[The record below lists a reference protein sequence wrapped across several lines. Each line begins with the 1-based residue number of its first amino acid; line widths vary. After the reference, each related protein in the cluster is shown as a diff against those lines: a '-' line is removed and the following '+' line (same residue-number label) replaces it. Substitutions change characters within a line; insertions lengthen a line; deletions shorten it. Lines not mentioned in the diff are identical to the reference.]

1 MVPAVLL
8 LPLLGSPVWFLLTR
22 HHTVRN
28 CTLDLQRSR
37 TFYLTWV
44 GLCSSCS
51 FLGTGLAWCHC
62 YRDVRNAQA
71 DMFPCS
77 GKWREYTG
85 CIKVVDLRS
94 ASNCSL
100 DEERKSLCV
109 NELFGLLDAFCSSIF
124 LWLHTENC
132 RRLEN
137 VLQDKNSFLSCYLCS
152 HHFSQ
157 NKPEQ
162 TGRTRCRRTQTHLT
176 CPDDYVTRLFTA
188 VFLRYILLRLS
199 GAALFIHSDIMLI
212 THQSLMGGGA
222 GYLGDMFGM
231 KGLRIVWWE
240 WNLSLTEGWTLKI
253 KVWLASPVCPN
264 FIVATQKRFS
274 VVCMPPPPP
283 HLLVCMP
290 DSVGPCSWWD
300 EMVSWVS
307 LSSWTVWVATWHKP
321 NISFERNLSD
331 LGKASV
337 GASQ

>member
-1 MVPAVLL
+1 
-8 LPLLGSPVWFLLTR
+8 
-22 HHTVRN
+22 
-28 CTLDLQRSR
+28 
-37 TFYLTWV
+37 
-44 GLCSSCS
+44 
-51 FLGTGLAWCHC
+51 
-62 YRDVRNAQA
+62 
-71 DMFPCS
+71 MFPCS

-109 NELFGLLDAFCSSIF
+109 NELFGLLDSFCSSIF

-137 VLQDKNSFLSCYLCS
+137 VLQDENCFLSCCLCS

-162 TGRTRCRRTQTHLT
+162 TGRTRCRRTQTRLT

-222 GYLGDMFGM
+222 GYLGYMFGM

-283 HLLVCMP
+283 ACMHAWQCWAMLLMR
-290 DSVGPCSWWD
+290 WD
-300 EMVSWVS
+300 GVLVS
-307 LSSWTVWVATWHKP
+307 LSSWIVWVATWHKP